1 MRQAK
6 VPMEYSGL
14 TTDHMQTP
22 SASTVASRWLVV
34 TDLDGTLLD
43 HAYDFSAA
51 APLLRQLEQRGVPV
65 VPCTSKTAEE
75 VEQFQASAGLSSPY
89 IVENGGAIHFPHP
102 ENWLLEIPHQPGP
115 GGGFV
120 VPLGWPGQR
129 LRPLLDSLA
138 AELGTQFFAL
148 EDLSL
153 EDLMAR
159 TGLSPTEAA
168 LAARRRWSVPFVL
181 GEDQAIEAVEALAA
195 ARGLKVL
202 QGNRFAHL
210 IAPGSDKGLALAA
223 LRRADPRRRA
233 VLALGD
239 SPNDMA
245 LLDGADHAIV
255 IPGANGPHP
264 RLRPAISA
272 GRYQLASAPHA
283 VGWADAVATW
293 LALT

>member
-1 MRQAK
+1 
-6 VPMEYSGL
+6 
-14 TTDHMQTP
+14 MQP
-22 SASTVASRWLVV
+22 LSSPTVASRWLVV

-43 HAYDFSAA
+43 HAYDFAAA
-51 APLLRQLEQRGVPV
+51 APLLRRLEQQGVPV

-75 VEQFQASAGLSSPY
+75 VEQFQVAAGLSSPY

-102 ENWLLEIPHQPGP
+102 EGWQVGTPHQPTP
-115 GGGFV
+115 GGGV
-120 VPLGWPGQR
+120 VMPLGWPGQR
-129 LRPLLDSLA
+129 LRPLLDTLA
-138 AELGTQFFAL
+138 ADLGARFLAL
-148 EDLSL
+148 EDLSQG
-153 EDLMAR
+153 ELMAR
-159 TGLSPTEAA
+159 TGLSAAGAA
-168 LAARRRWSVPFVL
+168 LAARRRWSVPFVVA
-181 GEDQAIEAVEALAA
+181 EDQAVAIEAVEAVAT

-245 LLDGADHAIV
+245 LLDRADHAIV
-255 IPGANGPHP
+255 VPGANGPHP
-264 RLRPAISA
+264 RLQPAITA
-272 GRYQLASAPHA
+272 GVYQLASAPHA

-293 LALT
+293 LALPTV

>member
-1 MRQAK
+1 M
-6 VPMEYSGL
+6 
-14 TTDHMQTP
+14 
-22 SASTVASRWLVV
+22 ASDWLVV

-51 APLLRQLEQRGVPV
+51 APLLRRLEQQGVPV

-75 VEQFQASAGLSSPY
+75 VEQFQAAAGLSSPY
-89 IVENGGAIHFPHP
+89 IVENGGALHFPHP
-102 ENWLLEIPHQPGP
+102 EGWQLEMPHQPTP
-115 GGGFV
+115 GGGVV
-120 VPLGWPGQR
+120 VPLGWPRQR
-129 LRPLLDSLA
+129 LRPLLDALA
-138 AELGTQFFAL
+138 AELDTRFFAL
-148 EDLSL
+148 EDLSQ

-159 TGLSPTEAA
+159 TGLSPEGAA
-168 LAARRRWSVPFVL
+168 LAARRCWSVPFVL
-181 GEDQAIEAVEALAA
+181 AEDQDVEAVESLAA

-210 IAPGSDKGLALAA
+210 IAPGSDKGLALEV

-239 SPNDMA
+239 SPNDQA

-264 RLRPAISA
+264 RLRPAIAA
-272 GRYQLASAPHA
+272 GDYQLACASHA

-293 LALT
+293 LAQG

>member
-1 MRQAK
+1 
-6 VPMEYSGL
+6 
-14 TTDHMQTP
+14 MQTP
-22 SASTVASRWLVV
+22 PSRAVASQWLVV

-51 APLLRQLEQRGVPV
+51 APLLRLLEQQGVPV

-75 VEQFQASAGLSSPY
+75 VEQFQAAAGLSSPY

-102 ENWLLEIPHQPGP
+102 EGWRLEISHQPAP
-115 GGGFV
+115 DGGVV
-120 VPLGWPGQR
+120 VPLGWPSQR
-129 LRPLLDSLA
+129 LRPLLDTLA
-138 AELGTQFFAL
+138 AELDTQFFAL
-148 EDLSL
+148 EDLPI
-153 EDLMAR
+153 ENLMAR
-159 TGLSPTEAA
+159 TGLPSEGAA
-168 LAARRRWSVPFVL
+168 RAARRHWSVPFVL
-181 GEDQAIEAVEALAA
+181 AENQAIEAVESLAA

-210 IAPGSDKGLALAA
+210 IAPGSDKGLALEA

-239 SPNDMA
+239 SPNDQA
-245 LLDGADHAIV
+245 LLDGADQAIV

-264 RLRPAISA
+264 RLRPAIAA
-272 GRYQLASAPHA
+272 GDYQLASAPHA

-293 LALT
+293 LALA

>member
-1 MRQAK
+1 MNI
-6 VPMEYSGL
+6 
-14 TTDHMQTP
+14 P
-22 SASTVASRWLVV
+22 SSRAVAHQWLVV

-51 APLLRQLEQRGVPV
+51 APLLRRLEQQGVPV

-75 VEQFQASAGLSSPY
+75 VEQFQATAGLSSPY

-102 ENWLLEIPHQPGP
+102 EHWRLDMPHQPAP
-115 GGGFV
+115 GGGV
-120 VPLGWPGQR
+120 VAPLGWPSER
-129 LRPLLDSLA
+129 LRPLLDTLA
-138 AELGTQFFAL
+138 AELDTRLLAL
-148 EDLSL
+148 EDLPL
-153 EDLMAR
+153 GDLMAR
-159 TGLSPTEAA
+159 TGLSPQGAA

-181 GEDQAIEAVEALAA
+181 AEDQAVEAVEALAA

-223 LRRADPRRRA
+223 LRRADPQGRA

-239 SPNDMA
+239 SPNDQA

-264 RLRPAISA
+264 RLRPAIVA
-272 GRYQLASAPHA
+272 GDYQLATAPHA
-283 VGWADAVATW
+283 VGWADAVAPW
-293 LALT
+293 LALG

>member
-1 MRQAK
+1 
-6 VPMEYSGL
+6 
-14 TTDHMQTP
+14 MQIP
-22 SASTVASRWLVV
+22 SSRAVASDWLVV

-51 APLLRQLEQRGVPV
+51 APLLRRLEQQGVPV

-75 VEQFQASAGLSSPY
+75 VEQFQAAAGLGSPY

-102 ENWLLEIPHQPGP
+102 EGWRLGTPHQPAP
-115 GGGFV
+115 GGGVV
-120 VPLGWPGQR
+120 VPLGWPRQR
-129 LRPLLDSLA
+129 LRPLLDILA
-138 AELGTQFFAL
+138 AELDTRFLAL

-159 TGLSPTEAA
+159 TGLSPEGAA
-168 LAARRRWSVPFVL
+168 LAARRCWSVPFVPA
-181 GEDQAIEAVEALAA
+181 EDQAVAIEVVESLAA

-239 SPNDMA
+239 SPNDTA
-245 LLDGADHAIV
+245 LLDGADHAVV

-264 RLRPAISA
+264 RLRPAIAA
-272 GRYQLASAPHA
+272 GNYQLASAPHA

>member
-1 MRQAK
+1 
-6 VPMEYSGL
+6 
-14 TTDHMQTP
+14 MQTP
-22 SASTVASRWLVV
+22 SAPTVASQWMVV

-43 HAYDFSAA
+43 HAYDFSPA
-51 APLLRQLEQRGVPV
+51 APLLRHLEQQGVPV
-65 VPCTSKTAEE
+65 IPCTSKTAEE
-75 VEQFQASAGLSSPY
+75 VEQFQAAAGLSSPY

-102 ENWLLEIPHQPGP
+102 EGWQPGNPHHPNP
-115 GGGFV
+115 GGGV
-120 VPLGWPGQR
+120 VMPLGWPSQR
-129 LRPLLDSLA
+129 LRPLLDALA
-138 AELGTQFFAL
+138 AELDTRFFPL
-148 EDLSL
+148 EDLSQ
-153 EDLMAR
+153 EDIMAR
-159 TGLSPTEAA
+159 TGLSPEGAA
-168 LAARRRWSVPFVL
+168 LAARRCWSVPFVPAT
-181 GEDQAIEAVEALAA
+181 DQPIERVEALAA

-245 LLDGADHAIV
+245 LLNGADQAIV

-264 RLRPAISA
+264 RLQPAITA
-272 GRYQLASAPHA
+272 GNYHLAAAPHA

-293 LALT
+293 LAPAPPDPIH

>member
-1 MRQAK
+1 
-6 VPMEYSGL
+6 
-14 TTDHMQTP
+14 MQPP
-22 SASTVASRWLVV
+22 SSPAVASRWLVV

-51 APLLRQLEQRGVPV
+51 APLLQRLEQQGVPV

-102 ENWLLEIPHQPGP
+102 QDWLLDMPHQATP
-115 GGGFV
+115 GGGV
-120 VPLGWPGQR
+120 VMPLGWPSQQ
-129 LRPLLDSLA
+129 LRPLLDTLA
-138 AELGTQFFAL
+138 ADLGTRFLAL
-148 EDLSL
+148 EDLSQG
-153 EDLMAR
+153 ELMAR
-159 TGLSPTEAA
+159 TGLSAAGAA

-181 GEDQAIEAVEALAA
+181 AEEAVTIEEVEALAA

-239 SPNDMA
+239 SPNDTA

-255 IPGANGPHP
+255 VPGANGPHP
-264 RLRPAISA
+264 RLQSAIAA
-272 GRYQLASAPHA
+272 GAYQLASASHA

>member
-1 MRQAK
+1 
-6 VPMEYSGL
+6 
-14 TTDHMQTP
+14 MQIP
-22 SASTVASRWLVV
+22 SSRAVASDWLVV

-51 APLLRQLEQRGVPV
+51 APLLRRLEQQGVPV

-75 VEQFQASAGLSSPY
+75 VEQFRAAAGLGSPY

-102 ENWLLEIPHQPGP
+102 EGWRLGTPHQPAP
-115 GGGFV
+115 GGGVV
-120 VPLGWPGQR
+120 VPLGWPRQR
-129 LRPLLDSLA
+129 LRPLLDTLA
-138 AELGTQFFAL
+138 AELDARFLAL

-159 TGLSPTEAA
+159 TGLSSEGAA
-168 LAARRRWSVPFVL
+168 LAARRCWSVPFVPA
-181 GEDQAIEAVEALAA
+181 EDQAVAIEAVESLAA

-239 SPNDMA
+239 SPNDTA
-245 LLDGADHAIV
+245 LLDGADHAVV

-264 RLRPAISA
+264 RLRPAIAA
-272 GRYQLASAPHA
+272 GNYQLASAPHA

-293 LALT
+293 LAPA

>member
-1 MRQAK
+1 
-6 VPMEYSGL
+6 
-14 TTDHMQTP
+14 MQTP
-22 SASTVASRWLVV
+22 SSRSVASRWLVV

-43 HAYDFSAA
+43 DAYDFSAA
-51 APLLRQLEQRGVPV
+51 APLLRRLEQQGVPV

-75 VEQFQASAGLSSPY
+75 VERFQAAAGLSSPY

-102 ENWLLEIPHQPGP
+102 KGWQLETHHQPGP
-115 GGGFV
+115 GGGV
-120 VPLGWPGQR
+120 VMPLGWPSQR
-129 LRPLLDSLA
+129 LRPLLNTLA
-138 AELGTQFFAL
+138 AELNTRFFAL
-148 EDLSL
+148 EDLSR

-159 TGLSPTEAA
+159 TGLAPEGAA
-168 LAARRRWSVPFVL
+168 LAARRCWSVPFVL
-181 GEDQAIEAVEALAA
+181 AEDQAIEIEAVEAFAA

-223 LRRADPRRRA
+223 LRRADPRRRT

-239 SPNDMA
+239 SPNDQA
-245 LLDGADHAIV
+245 LLDAADQAVV

-264 RLRPAISA
+264 RLQPAIAA
-272 GRYQLASAPHA
+272 GDYQLACAPHA

-293 LALT
+293 LALA

>member
-1 MRQAK
+1 
-6 VPMEYSGL
+6 
-14 TTDHMQTP
+14 MQTP
-22 SASTVASRWLVV
+22 SPHTVASRWLVV

-51 APLLRQLEQRGVPV
+51 APLLRRLEQQGVPV

-75 VEQFQASAGLSSPY
+75 VEQFQAAAGLSSPY

-102 ENWLLEIPHQPGP
+102 EGWLLHIPHHPTP
-115 GGGFV
+115 GGGV
-120 VPLGWPGQR
+120 VAPLGWPSQR

-138 AELGTQFFAL
+138 ADLGSRFLAL
-148 EDLSL
+148 EDLSR
-153 EDLMAR
+153 EELMAR
-159 TGLSPTEAA
+159 TGLSPEGAA

-181 GEDQAIEAVEALAA
+181 AEDQDQAVAIEAVESLAA

-239 SPNDMA
+239 SPNDTA
-245 LLDGADHAIV
+245 LLDGADQAVV
-255 IPGANGPHP
+255 IPGVNGPHP
-264 RLRPAISA
+264 RLQAAIAA
-272 GRYQLASAPHA
+272 GDYQLASASHA

-293 LALT
+293 LALA